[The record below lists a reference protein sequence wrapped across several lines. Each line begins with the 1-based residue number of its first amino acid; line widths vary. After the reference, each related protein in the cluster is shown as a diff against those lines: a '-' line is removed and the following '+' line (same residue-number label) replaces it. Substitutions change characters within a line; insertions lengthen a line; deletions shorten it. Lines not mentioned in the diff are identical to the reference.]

1 MKDDFLEWINTKT
14 LPTPTIRG
22 HASSIACTIPPVYYD
37 IYPEYD
43 YSKFVTNNPNYLD
56 NWVKLSC
63 DEERRLFDMYYNTKY
78 VTRNYRTCT
87 DELPLIK
94 NVIFNDPATIV
105 FWDDGTKTVVK
116 CMEGKEFNTWDG
128 LAMAIC
134 KKLFGKK
141 FKKTFRTW
149 CGK

>member
-14 LPTPTIRG
+14 LPT
-22 HASSIACTIPPVYYD
+22 YYD
-37 IYPEYD
+37 TYLEY
-43 YSKFVTNNPNYLD
+43 YSKTNNPNYLD
-56 NWVKLSC
+56 DWTKI
-63 DEERRLFDMYYNTKY
+63 EERRLLNMYYNTKI
-78 VTRNYRTCT
+78 VSRNYTTCT
-87 DELPLIK
+87 DELPEIK

-105 FWDDGTKTVVK
+105 FWSDGTKTVVK

-128 LAMAIC
+128 FAMAIC

>member
-1 MKDDFLEWINTKT
+1 MKDDFLEWLNTKT
-14 LPTPTIRG
+14 LPSVNYEP
-22 HASSIACTIPPVYYD
+22 SLY
-37 IYPEYD
+37 
-43 YSKFVTNNPNYLD
+43 KFKSNTNYLD
-56 NWVKLSC
+56 DWTNPYY
-63 DEERRLFDMYYNTKY
+63 DEERRLFNMYYNTKI
-78 VTRNYRTCT
+78 VSRNYTTCT
-87 DELPLIK
+87 DELPEIK

-105 FWDDGTKTVVK
+105 FWSDGTKTVVK

>member
-1 MKDDFLEWINTKT
+1 MQDGFLNWLNDKT
-14 LPTPTIRG
+14 LPKPTIIG
-22 HASSIACTIPPVYYD
+22 CASSISCTIPTVLYEPTLY
-37 IYPEYD
+37 EFK
-43 YSKFVTNNPNYLD
+43 SNQNYLD
-56 NWVKLSC
+56 DWTNPC
-63 DEERRLFDMYYNTKY
+63 YDEERRLFNMYINTKY
-78 VTRNYRTCT
+78 VTRNYPTCT
-87 DELPLIK
+87 DELPEIK

-105 FWDDGTKTVVK
+105 FWSDGTKTVVK

-134 KKLFGKK
+134 KKLFGKQ

>member
-1 MKDDFLEWINTKT
+1 MKDAFLEWLNTKT
-14 LPTPTIRG
+14 LPSVNYEPTL
-22 HASSIACTIPPVYYD
+22 Y
-37 IYPEYD
+37 
-43 YSKFVTNNPNYLD
+43 KFKSNPNYLD
-56 NWVKLSC
+56 DWTNPYY
-63 DEERRLFDMYYNTKY
+63 DEERRLFNMYYNTKI
-78 VTRNYRTCT
+78 VSRNYTTCT
-87 DELPLIK
+87 DELPEIK

-105 FWDDGTKTVVK
+105 FWSDGTKTVVK

>member
-1 MKDDFLEWINTKT
+1 MAITNVNGFGYPFKEDA
-14 LPTPTIRG
+14 IRAVLNG
-22 HASSIACTIPPVYYD
+22 PS
-37 IYPEYD
+37 
-43 YSKFVTNNPNYLD
+43 NPNIID
-56 NWVKLSC
+56 SC
-63 DEERRLFDMYYNTKY
+63 MIDKWANLPNRAVGSYYSTKY
-78 VTRNYRTCT
+78 IARNYPTCT
-87 DELPLIK
+87 DELPEIK

-105 FWDDGTKTVVK
+105 FWSDGTKTVVK
-116 CMEGKEFNTWDG
+116 CMKGKEFNTWDG

>member
-1 MKDDFLEWINTKT
+1 MQDGFLQWLNDKT

-22 HASSIACTIPPVYYD
+22 CASSTSGTIPPVYYD
-37 IYPEYD
+37 W
-43 YSKFVTNNPNYLD
+43 TNPCY
-56 NWVKLSC
+56 
-63 DEERRLFDMYYNTKY
+63 DEERRLFNMYINTKY
-78 VTRNYRTCT
+78 VTRNYTTCT
-87 DELPLIK
+87 DELPEIK

-105 FWDDGTKTVVK
+105 FWSDGTKTVVK

>member
-1 MKDDFLEWINTKT
+1 MKDSFLEWLNTKT
-14 LPTPTIRG
+14 LPIPTTG
-22 HASSIACTIPPVYYD
+22 GYVTSIPSAVPRVYYD
-37 IYPEYD
+37 IF
-43 YSKFVTNNPNYLD
+43 SNPNYLD
-56 NWVKLSC
+56 NWE
-63 DEERRLFDMYYNTKY
+63 EERRLFNMYYNTKY
-78 VTRNYRTCT
+78 LTRNYTTCT
-87 DELPLIK
+87 DELPEIK

-105 FWDDGTKTVVK
+105 FWSDGTKTVVK

>member
-1 MKDDFLEWINTKT
+1 MDDFLKWANTKT

-22 HASSIACTIPPVYYD
+22 CASSIASTIPPVYYD
-37 IYPEYD
+37 ISPEYD

-56 NWVKLSC
+56 AWTNRYY
-63 DEERRLFDMYYNTKY
+63 DEERRLFNMYYNTKY
-78 VTRNYRTCT
+78 VTRNYKTCT
-87 DELPLIK
+87 DELPVIK

>member
-1 MKDDFLEWINTKT
+1 MAITNVNGF
-14 LPTPTIRG
+14 G
-22 HASSIACTIPPVYYD
+22 
-37 IYPEYD
+37 YPFKED
-43 YSKFVTNNPNYLD
+43 AICAVQNNQHNPNIID
-56 NWVKLSC
+56 SC
-63 DEERRLFDMYYNTKY
+63 MIDKWANLPNRAMGSYCSTKY
-78 VTRNYRTCT
+78 VTRNYPTCT
-87 DELPLIK
+87 DELPEIK

-105 FWDDGTKTVVK
+105 FWSDGTKTVVK

-128 LAMAIC
+128 FAMAIC

>member
-1 MKDDFLEWINTKT
+1 MKDDFLEWISTKT

-22 HASSIACTIPPVYYD
+22 CASSTSVTVPPVYYD

-43 YSKFVTNNPNYLD
+43 YSKTNNPNYLD
-56 NWVKLSC
+56 DWTKI
-63 DEERRLFDMYYNTKY
+63 EERRPLNMYYNTKY
-78 VTRNYRTCT
+78 VTRNYMTCT
-87 DELPLIK
+87 DELPVIK

-105 FWDDGTKTVVK
+105 FWSDGTKTVVK